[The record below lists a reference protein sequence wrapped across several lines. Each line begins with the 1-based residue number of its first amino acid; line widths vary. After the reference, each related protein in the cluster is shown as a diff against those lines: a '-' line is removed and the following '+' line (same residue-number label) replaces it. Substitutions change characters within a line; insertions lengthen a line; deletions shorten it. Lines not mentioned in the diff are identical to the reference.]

1 MLTILEL
8 VLPAVVVFTTLFGVL
23 ARGDSKPGGV
33 ALFARVGIAG
43 IVLGAAGFYLVE
55 KTSALAG
62 RPEVAVN
69 AYRGLGGGGVLLLLF
84 AIFGMM
90 LKKRRE

>member
-1 MLTILEL
+1 MLTIVEL

-23 ARGDSKPGGV
+23 ARGNPQPGGV

-69 AYRGLGGGGVLLLLF
+69 AYRGLGAGGVLLLLF

-90 LKKRRE
+90 LKKRRD